1 VRSRTLIPTKTRPRA
16 SGVTRSGA
24 AVMLT
29 AAAFSLAL
37 IVTPTA
43 NSWATGASAAPS
55 VSSRMSP
62 AGEAT
67 VSSQVP
73 SEAAD
78 EATQAAEAFRKV
90 MSNPEHSIPQ
100 RVLDRAEAIGVFA
113 DIVQAAF
120 IVGGRGGDG
129 VISRK
134 TADGWSV
141 PAFFKLGGASI
152 GAQIGGRKTD
162 IVLVFTTK
170 AAIDALLDD
179 RLTLGAEVT
188 ATAGPVEATAA
199 EATTT
204 TTEDRVLIYSR
215 DRGLFAGAALDGA
228 VITPDN
234 DLNRATYKTTA
245 REILTGTTT
254 IAPPAGVRVFLDA
267 LQRPKS

>member
-1 VRSRTLIPTKTRPRA
+1 MTL
-16 SGVTRSGA
+16 
-24 AVMLT
+24 
-29 AAAFSLAL
+29 AAATFSLAL

-43 NSWATGASAAPS
+43 GSSATASSTAPPLSALTSSTQEASASTEPREA
-55 VSSRMSP
+55 
-62 AGEAT
+62 AGEAA
-67 VSSQVP
+67 
-73 SEAAD
+73 E
-78 EATQAAEAFRKV
+78 AAEAFRNV
-90 MSNPEHSIPQ
+90 MSKPEHAIPQ
-100 RVLDRAEAIGVFA
+100 RVLDRAEAIGIFA
-113 DIVQAAF
+113 NVVQAAF

-134 TADGWSV
+134 TTDGWGV

-170 AAIDALLDD
+170 ASIDALLDD

-188 ATAGPVEATAA
+188 ATAGAVEATAA
-199 EATTT
+199 EAATSTA
-204 TTEDRVLIYSR
+204 EDGILIYSR

-234 DLNRATYKTTA
+234 DLNRATYGTAA
-245 REILTGTTT
+245 REILTGTTA

-267 LQRPKS
+267 LRRPKS